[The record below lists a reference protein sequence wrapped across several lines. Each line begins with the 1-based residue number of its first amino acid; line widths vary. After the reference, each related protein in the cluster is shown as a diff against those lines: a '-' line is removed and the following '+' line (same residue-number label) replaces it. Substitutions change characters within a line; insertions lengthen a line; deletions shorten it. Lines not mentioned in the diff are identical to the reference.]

1 MDSEE
6 GCGDRDVEMSGK
18 WRRAKGFGNHR
29 KQTERSRGKKSPGG
43 QTGWASDSDAR
54 VESRAP
60 MGNSGGTCFAV
71 MQLCSN
77 GSRLGRARTC

>member
-18 WRRAKGFGNHR
+18 WRRANGFGNHR
-29 KQTERSRGKKSPGG
+29 KQTERPRGKKSPGG
-43 QTGWASDSDAR
+43 QTGWASDSDTR
-54 VESRAP
+54 VESRAL

-71 MQLCSN
+71 V
-77 GSRLGRARTC
+77 